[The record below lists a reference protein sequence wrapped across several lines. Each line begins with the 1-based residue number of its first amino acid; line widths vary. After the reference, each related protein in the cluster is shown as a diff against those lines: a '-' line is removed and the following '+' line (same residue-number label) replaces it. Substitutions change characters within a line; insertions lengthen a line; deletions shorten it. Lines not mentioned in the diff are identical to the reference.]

1 MIEYVMPKKLV
12 TEEERE
18 EKEYYYARFSLSP
31 LEKGYS
37 VTLGNALRR
46 VLLSSIPS
54 LAITKMKILD
64 KYHEYDT
71 IDGVK
76 EDIIEIILNLKKV
89 QLRIVTPEIDKV
101 NRLVIEKEG
110 PGELL
115 AGDIK
120 CPVGIEIANPEL
132 RIATLNE
139 DANVYIELFAEL
151 GKGYVPVA
159 ERDEERD
166 IQMIPIDGVFS
177 PVMKVNFLTENVRVG
192 KRTDYDKLILEVWT
206 KKSVKPAEALKRACN
221 ILIEHFNVIEKSLGN
236 VMDIGKEQFVEID
249 QKEKEYSSEMDLEE
263 IEEYEE
269 LEEKIDEE
277 IFIKPIEELELSVRS
292 LNCLKRDKI
301 ETIGDL
307 LSRTEDELLR
317 IRNFGKKSLDEVK
330 EKLQEKF
337 GLTLREK

>member
-1 MIEYVMPKKLV
+1 MIEYVMPKKLII
-12 TEEERE
+12 EEERE
-18 EKEYYYARFSLSP
+18 DEEFYYARFSLSP

-37 VTLGNALRR
+37 ITLGNALRR

-54 LAITKMKILD
+54 LAITKVKILD

-71 IDGVK
+71 IEGVK
-76 EDIIEIILNLKKV
+76 EDIVEIILNLKKV
-89 QLRIVTPEIDKV
+89 QLRIVTPEIDKT
-101 NRLVIEKEG
+101 NRLIVEKRG
-110 PGELL
+110 PGNLL

-120 CPVGIEIANPEL
+120 CPIGIEIANPDL
-132 RIATLNE
+132 KIATLDEN
-139 DANVYIELFAEL
+139 ANVYMELFAEL

-159 ERDEERD
+159 EREEERD

-206 KKSVKPAEALKRACN
+206 KKSVKPSEALKRACN
-221 ILIEHFNVIEKSLGN
+221 ILMEHFSVIEKSLGN
-236 VMDIGKEQFVEID
+236 VMEFGKEQFVEVEQQD
-249 QKEKEYSSEMDLEE
+249 YGSEEEIEE

-269 LEEKIDEE
+269 TDEKIDEE
-277 IFIKPIEELELSVRS
+277 IFLKPIEELELSVRS

-337 GLTLREK
+337 GLILREK

>member
-1 MIEYVMPKKLV
+1 MIEYVMPKKLIV
-12 TEEERE
+12 EEERE
-18 EKEYYYARFSLSP
+18 DGEFYYARFSLSP

-37 VTLGNALRR
+37 ITLGNALRR

-54 LAITKMKILD
+54 LAITKVKILD

-71 IDGVK
+71 IEGVK
-76 EDIIEIILNLKKV
+76 EDIVEILLNLKKV
-89 QLRIVTPEIDKV
+89 QLRVTTSEIDKI
-101 NRLVIEKEG
+101 NRLVVEKRG
-110 PGELL
+110 PGDLL

-120 CPVGIEIANPEL
+120 CPIGIEVANPEL
-132 RIATLNE
+132 KIATLNE
-139 DANVYIELFAEL
+139 DANVYMELFAEL

-159 ERDEERD
+159 EREEETD
-166 IQMIPIDGVFS
+166 IQIIPIDGIFS

-206 KKSVKPAEALKRACN
+206 KKSVKPSEALKRACN
-221 ILIEHFNVIEKSLGN
+221 ILIEHFNVIERSLGN
-236 VMDIGKEQFVEID
+236 VLEFGKEQFVEVD
-249 QKEKEYSSEMDLEE
+249 KTNYGFEEE
-263 IEEYEE
+263 IEEIEDYEE
-269 LEEKIDEE
+269 ELDEKIDEE
-277 IFIKPIEELELSVRS
+277 IFLKPIEELELSVRS

-307 LSRTEDELLR
+307 LNRTEDELLR